1 MLVLGPGSVV
11 HVQIEAAE
19 PSVRLLV
26 EVVCLIEEKNL
37 VVALVPHAGRVA
49 WTERAFVQWFVLLAL
64 RK

>member
-1 MLVLGPGSVV
+1 MSVPGRVV
-11 HVQIEAAE
+11 HVQIEEAE

-26 EVVCLIEEKNL
+26 QVVCLRKNL

-49 WTERAFVQWFVLLAL
+49 WTERAFMQWFVLLAL